1 MIPVLDRFT
10 FRDLEY
16 EILSVPSFDGTPLHV
31 ERTGCADGPVILLAN
46 GIGVRWYGFAPVFER
61 LAPEARVIAW
71 DYRGMGGSMPLQSDH
86 LEIRDEAGDALA
98 VLDALAPG
106 ERVAALGWSM
116 GVPVLVEAH
125 RRDPERFSRL
135 ALVFGAPGLPFV
147 HAFSPAIDR
156 LIRGVL
162 GVTLSQPAAPLLLRA
177 VLSRIEPVVR
187 EFLYRI
193 RFAGRSTDPEL
204 FRLCVEGVLANRL
217 ENYGRTLI
225 GLCRHD
231 GWDHLPDMRLPV
243 WVAGGT
249 ADWVT
254 PVAAMERMAAL
265 LPESSYHEVPDAS
278 HFGLLEN
285 HPGLLDN
292 LADFLL
298 H

>member
-1 MIPVLDRFT
+1 MIPVLEHFS
-10 FRDLEY
+10 FRELEY
-16 EILSVPSFDGTPLHV
+16 EALSVPSFDGTPLHV
-31 ERTGCADGPVILLAN
+31 ERAGRPDGPVILLAN
-46 GIGVRWYGFAPVFER
+46 GIGVRWYGFAPLFER
-61 LAPEARVIAW
+61 LAPEACVLSW
-71 DYRGMGGSMPLQSDH
+71 DYRGMGGSMPLQSGQ

-106 ERVAALGWSM
+106 QKVAALGWSM

-125 RRDPERFSRL
+125 RRDPDRFSRM

-147 HAFSPAIDR
+147 HAFSPNIDR
-156 LIRGVL
+156 VIRSIL
-162 GVTLSQPAAPLLLRA
+162 GAAVSQPVAPLLLRA

-187 EFLYRI
+187 EFLYHI
-193 RFAGRSTDPEL
+193 RFAGRRTDPEL
-204 FRLCVEGVLANRL
+204 FQMCVKGVLANRL

-225 GLCRHD
+225 GLCRHN
-231 GWDHLPDMRLPV
+231 GWDHLPDMDLPV

-254 PVAAMERMAAL
+254 PVAAMERTAQM
-265 LPESSYHEVPDAS
+265 LPDSTYHEIPEAS

-292 LADFLL
+292 LARFLL

>member
-1 MIPVLDRFT
+1 MIPVLDTFT
-10 FRDLEY
+10 FRGLTY
-16 EILSVPSFDGTPLHV
+16 ESLSVPAFDGTPLHV
-31 ERTGCADGPVILLAN
+31 ERAGRPDGPVILLAN

-61 LAPEARVIAW
+61 LAPDACVLSW
-71 DYRGMGGSMPLQSDH
+71 DYRGMGGSTPLASDA
-86 LEIRDEAGDALA
+86 LEIPDQASDALA

-106 ERVAALGWSM
+106 RQVAALGWSM

-125 RRDPERFSRL
+125 RLDPARFSRL

-156 LIRGVL
+156 VIRGVL
-162 GVTLSQPAAPLLLRA
+162 GTAVASPLAPLALQA
-177 VLSRIEPVVR
+177 ALSRVEPVVR

-193 RFAGRSTDPEL
+193 RFAGRRTDPEL
-204 FRLCVEGVLANRL
+204 FQRCVEGVLANRL
-217 ENYGRTLI
+217 EVYGRTLL
-225 GLCRHD
+225 GLCLHD
-231 GWDHLPDMRLPV
+231 GWDHLPDMRVPA

-254 PVAAMERMAAL
+254 PHPAMERTAAL
-265 LPESSYHEVPDAS
+265 LPDATYHEIPGAS

-292 LADFLL
+292 LARFLL